1 MARRK
6 GFVPLFGGPRSS
18 LESRARCIILFPSCL
33 GPEVKVKEMH
43 DKPASSK
50 LR

>member
-6 GFVPLFGGPRSS
+6 GFVPLFRGPRSS
-18 LESRARCIILFPSCL
+18 LGSLARCIILFANCL

-43 DKPASSK
+43 KPASSK